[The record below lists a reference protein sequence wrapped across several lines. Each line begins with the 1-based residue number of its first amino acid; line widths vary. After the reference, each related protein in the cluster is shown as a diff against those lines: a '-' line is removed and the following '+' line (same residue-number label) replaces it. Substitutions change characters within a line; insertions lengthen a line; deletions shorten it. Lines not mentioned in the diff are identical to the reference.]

1 MRKLTVTLLLI
12 LAVGALALAPEAKL
26 TEFLQGYLAATP
38 EGELLPCYITLNTQL
53 DRATAA
59 QLSYGRSKDEARVAV
74 VDWLK
79 ATAAAEQAGLL
90 DYLQASRATG
100 EVGDYQPFWLS
111 NFVFA
116 ELSEAAIMEIAER
129 PEVARITRGADG
141 DGEWIGLGFGPED
154 NAEAI
159 TMHGNSPE
167 IAWGVSKVNADDVWA
182 MGYTGDGVSVVVGD
196 TGQRYTHNDLYSHYD
211 ASISYDYDD
220 DDTDPYYHSGEDHGT
235 HCAGSVGSDGT
246 AGTQAGVAPDYTY
259 GAHRLY
265 MYGNH
270 TGELSVWASW
280 QGAVDSG
287 VDCVSNS
294 LGWIDS
300 WNPDKPTWQTNA
312 QNAIAAG
319 VTLVIAA
326 GNEGPGA
333 QTLRCPGDVPEVITV
348 GATNSSDVIAS
359 FSSRGP
365 STDYGDTVIK
375 PDVSAPGVSIKS
387 CYTSSDTA
395 YADGWNGT
403 SMATPHVAGAVALL
417 LEADP
422 TLTPAQLKQILED
435 TAVELGDPG
444 KDNAYG
450 SGRIDALAAVQSLG
464 GGPAPTFV
472 LDAVTVTDDDNGN
485 GVIEP
490 GESVTIQ
497 CDITN
502 NGGAATDVAGTLTS
516 SSGDITVTDG
526 SGDFG
531 DISGGGSA
539 SETFS
544 FDVSSGADQP
554 STFDFTLAVQASGHG
569 AQDLDFQLFSPVT
582 EIDDDVESG
591 AGYWT
596 HDGTNDEWHI
606 EDYRSHS
613 PSHSW
618 KCGGADDGTYS
629 ANMNASLYSPAVLIG
644 NTHPWLS
651 FFECHWLQSQTD
663 FGYVEVND
671 GSGWVNKATYTGANV
686 NWLFR
691 EIGLHA
697 YINDVIQIRFRMET
711 NGSVNLEGWYIDDIM
726 VNLESSAAP
735 WVAIETINGEDG
747 LLLTWNADDAFTSFN
762 VYRES
767 DGGARIKLNER
778 ALDGGASGA
787 WLDTPAAGNYL
798 YYVEGIDSSGE
809 AFTYGPVEVEIVEP
823 TLALNLS
830 DPYPNPAVG
839 QVSFDLTTAER
850 EQVSLVVYDLS
861 GRRVATVHDG
871 ELSAGRHTLTWSA
884 ETAAGVYI
892 ARLETAGQ
900 VLTRR
905 VVIDR

>member
-1 MRKLTVTLLLI
+1 MRKLTVTLLLV

-26 TEFLQGYLAATP
+26 TDYLQGYLAATP

-59 QLSYGRSKDEARVAV
+59 QLSYGQSKDEARAAV

-100 EVGDYQPFWLS
+100 EVGDYQHFWIS

-116 ELSEAAIMEIAER
+116 ELSEAAILEIAER
-129 PEVARITRGADG
+129 PEVIRITRGADG

-167 IAWGVSKVNADDVWA
+167 IAWGVTKVNADDVWA

-220 DDTDPYYHSGEDHGT
+220 NDSDPYYHSGEDHGT

-280 QGAVDSG
+280 QGAVNWG

-300 WNPDKPTWQTNA
+300 WNPDRPTWQTNA

-348 GATNSSDVIAS
+348 GATNSSDVIAN

-365 STDYGDTVIK
+365 STDYGSTVVK

-395 YADGWNGT
+395 YADGWSGT

-490 GESVTIQ
+490 GESVTIE

-531 DISGGGSA
+531 DIAGGASA

-591 AGYWT
+591 EGYWT
-596 HDGTNDEWHI
+596 HSGDQDSWHI
-606 EDYRSHS
+606 SEEEAYS
-613 PSHSW
+613 PTHSW
-618 KCGGADDGTYS
+618 KCGDTGSGQYS
-629 ANMNASLYSPAVLIG
+629 PNMNASLYSPPVWFTAADATLG
-644 NTHPWLS
+644 FNTLYQLWTYS
-651 FFECHWLQSQTD
+651 D
-663 FGYVEVND
+663 YGYVEIND
-671 GSGWVNKATYTGANV
+671 GSGWVQLASYNGIQSTFIHRTIN
-686 NWLFR
+686 LS
-691 EIGLHA
+691 A
-697 YINDVIQIRFRMET
+697 YAETTVQIRFRMQT
-711 NGSVNLEGWYIDDIM
+711 DSSGNLEGWYLDDIQ
-726 VNLESSAAP
+726 LPEQSSAAP

-762 VYRES
+762 VYRET

-787 WLDTPAAGNYL
+787 WLDTPASGNYL
-798 YYVEGIDSSGE
+798 YFVEGIDSSGE
-809 AFTYGPVEVEIVEP
+809 AYTYGPVEVEIVEP
-823 TLALNLS
+823 TMALTLS
-830 DPYPNPAVG
+830 DPYPNPALG

-871 ELSAGRHTLTWSA
+871 ELSAGRHTLTWTA
-884 ETAAGVYI
+884 ETASGVYI

>member
-26 TEFLQGYLAATP
+26 TEFLQGYLATTP

-59 QLSYGRSKDEARVAV
+59 QLSYGRSKEEARVAV

-129 PEVARITRGADG
+129 PEVVRITRGS
-141 DGEWIGLGFGPED
+141 DGEGLWIGLGFPSEET
-154 NAEAI
+154 AEPV
-159 TMHGNSPE
+159 TMYENGRE
-167 IAWGVSKVNADDVWA
+167 IAWGVTQVNADDVWA
-182 MGYTGDGVSVVVGD
+182 LGYTGDGVSVVVGD
-196 TGQRYTHNDLYSHYD
+196 TGQRYTHHDLYSHYD
-211 ASISYDYDD
+211 ASISYDYSDD
-220 DDTDPYYHSGEDHGT
+220 DSDPYFHSGESHGT

-265 MYGNH
+265 MMMTY
-270 TGELSVWASW
+270 TGELSVWNSW
-280 QGAVDSG
+280 QGAVNWG
-287 VDCVSNS
+287 VDVVSNS
-294 LGWIDS
+294 LGWTDYG
-300 WNPDKPTWQTNA
+300 NPDRPTWRTNA

-365 STDYGDTVIK
+365 STEYGDTVIK
-375 PDVSAPGVSIKS
+375 PDVSAPGVGIKS

-395 YADGWNGT
+395 YDDGWNGT

-422 TLTPAQLKQILED
+422 TLTPAQLKLILED
-435 TAVELGDPG
+435 TAIDLGDPG

-464 GGPAPTFV
+464 PIPAGLSLISLEITN
-472 LDAVTVTDDDNGN
+472 DDNGD
-485 GVIEP
+485 GKIDP
-490 GESVTIQ
+490 GESIELEVTVENTG
-497 CDITN
+497 DI
-502 NGGAATDVAGTLTS
+502 AAENAAGTLFT
-516 SSGDITVTDG
+516 TDG
-526 SGDFG
+526 NITISDDTADFG
-531 DISGGGSA
+531 TISGGSDA
-539 SETFS
+539 TDTVTFEVDNSVTPPDS
-544 FDVSSGADQP
+544 FE
-554 STFDFTLAVQASGHG
+554 FTLTLEADNVSAVDHEF
-569 AQDLDFQLFSPVT
+569 DLFVPTD
-582 EIDDDVESG
+582 EIDDDVEG
-591 AGYWT
+591 GEGYWT
-596 HDGTNDEWHI
+596 HSGDQDSWHI
-606 EDYRSHS
+606 SDQEAYS
-613 PSHSW
+613 PTHSW
-618 KCGGADDGTYS
+618 KCGDTGSGDYS
-629 ANMNASLYSPAVLIG
+629 PNMNASLYSPPVWFTAADSTLVFQTLYK
-644 NTHPWLS
+644 
-651 FFECHWLQSQTD
+651 LQYSAD
-663 FGYVEVND
+663 YGYVEIND
-671 GSGWVNKATYTGANV
+671 GNGWTELTSYN
-686 NWLFR
+686 
-691 EIGLHA
+691 GLQ
-697 YINDVIQIRFRMET
+697 NDFAQESIDLASYAETTVQLRFRMQT
-711 NGSVNLEGWYIDDIM
+711 NGSGNLEGWYIDDIQ
-726 VNLESSAAP
+726 LPEQSSAAP

-747 LLLTWNADDAFTSFN
+747 LLLTWNADGAFSSFN
-762 VYRES
+762 VYRET

-787 WLDTPAAGNYL
+787 WLDTPASGTYL

-823 TLALNLS
+823 TLALTLS